1 MYLAI
6 VGELKT
12 MKILIILVLIG
23 IAAAWYMKSRK
34 GQ

>member
-1 MYLAI
+1 MSLTI
-6 VGELKT
+6 GGEVKT

-34 GQ
+34 G